1 MTEKFEKLLKLE
13 KKVHAALDGT
23 THPEDFDGLLEYVES
38 ALVKELPEVL
48 EELRPSIEKLHEP
61 EPRKPLTLG
70 EKVFVNIHKDSEERI
85 NPYYRKNFTAIH
97 YTSVNALV
105 SMLENTAA
113 KEQDC
118 LRMYD
123 SMHLNDPDEGNY
135 IAHVLRRKH
144 DWFEKKESSH
154 AYIVSFSAPEKDM
167 VDNLMYW
174 RTYGKNGEG
183 CSLAL
188 SVPSD
193 LLKKVLY
200 GRDGFDPA
208 LTIMRDVL
216 DFLDSVMDKVPRS
229 LRKSIGKTLSQIV
242 WKFLEEFLYLYKS
255 TPHDHE
261 KEYRIVLPEKAIE
274 DKDKIRFEPRKGDN
288 SPARVRHYYMDKR
301 LEIGKLFDDNSFVTL
316 GPCVNNS
323 YNMSYYL
330 RDLMRKAGV
339 FNSEIVPSMIPY
351 RNI

>member
-1 MTEKFEKLLKLE
+1 MTEKSEKLLKLE
-13 KKVHAALDGT
+13 KRVHVALGGT
-23 THPEDFDGLLEYVES
+23 IHPEDLGGLLEYIES
-38 ALVKELPEVL
+38 VLVKELPEVL
-48 EELRPSIEKLHEP
+48 EELRLSIEKLHEP
-61 EPRKPLTLG
+61 EPRKPLTFG
-70 EKVFVNIHKDSEERI
+70 EKVRLNIHKNSEEKI
-85 NPYYRKNFTAIH
+85 NPYYRKKFTAIH

-105 SMLENTAA
+105 SMLGNTAA

-123 SMHLNDPDEGNY
+123 SVHLNDPDEGNY
-135 IAHVLRRKH
+135 IAHMLRIGH

-154 AYIVSFSAPEKDM
+154 AYIVSFAAPEKDM

-188 SVPSD
+188 SVPPD

-200 GRDGFDPA
+200 GRDA
-208 LTIMRDVL
+208 HITLTIMRDVL
-216 DFLDSVMDKVPRS
+216 DFLDLVMDKVPRR
-229 LRKSIGKTLSQIV
+229 LRKSIGKTLSEIV
-242 WKFLEEFLYLYKS
+242 WKFLEEFRYLYKS
-255 TPHDHE
+255 AAHDHE
-261 KEYRIVLPEKAIE
+261 KEYRIVLPEEAIE
-274 DKDKIRFEPRKGDN
+274 DKDKILFEPQEGDN
-288 SPARVRHYYMDKR
+288 GPARVRHYYMNRR
-301 LEIGKLFDDNSFVTL
+301 LAIEKLFDDNSFVTL

-330 RDLMRKAGV
+330 RNLMRKAGV
-339 FNSEIVPSMIPY
+339 PGSEIVSSMIPY